1 MRFKSDVGSSPPPFK
16 RVVMA
21 TARWAAFFRKE
32 KMEYKIKVNVS
43 EEDYKSFIFDNIFQK
58 KISFIFAI
66 CVFLIGLIFSIVDF
80 IITKKISNYMYAL
93 FFIFIFLVFL
103 MLLLPNR
110 LGKIYKS
117 DVLLHEGYSL
127 TISENEIKDE
137 TERGS
142 ATYKNSEFSKI
153 LFGKKIIALYISQQ
167 KAILI
172 PRHCFVSK
180 EQEKEIE
187 EFLKH
192 NYVKNDK

>member
-1 MRFKSDVGSSPPPFK
+1 
-16 RVVMA
+16 
-21 TARWAAFFRKE
+21 
-32 KMEYKIKVNVS
+32 MEYKIKVNVT
-43 EEDYKSFIFDNIFQK
+43 EEDYKSFVFDNMFQK
-58 KISFIFAI
+58 KLGLIFAI
-66 CVFLIGLIFSIVDF
+66 CVFLIGLILSIVDF
-80 IITKKISNYMYAL
+80 IITKKVSNYL
-93 FFIFIFLVFL
+93 HTFIFIIIFLVFL
-103 MLLLPNR
+103 MLLLSNR

-142 ATYKNSEFSKI
+142 FSYKNSDFSKI
-153 LFGKKIIALYISQQ
+153 LFGKKTIALYISQQ
-167 KAILI
+167 KAVLI

-187 EFLKH
+187 EFLKR